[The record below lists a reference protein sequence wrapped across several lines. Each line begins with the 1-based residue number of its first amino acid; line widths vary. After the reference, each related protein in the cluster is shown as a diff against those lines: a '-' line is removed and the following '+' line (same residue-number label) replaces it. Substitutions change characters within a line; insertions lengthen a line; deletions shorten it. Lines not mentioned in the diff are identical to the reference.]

1 MSLANTLTM
10 SDELYRAVYFSTT
23 LKLGQWHC
31 NEVFSLKRQHSATYQ
46 VEEDLDMEERELE
59 VGD

>member
-23 LKLGQWHC
+23 LKLGQWHH
-31 NEVFSLKRQHSATYQ
+31 NEVCLTKKTAFCYTTSGRGSG
-46 VEEDLDMEERELE
+46 MEERELE